1 MRWLPMVVVV
11 VLSCGLPTQH
21 DEVGTSRQALESV
34 TGFGSNPGGLSMY
47 RLVPPG
53 LPRGRPLVVLLHGCS
68 DTATNFSS
76 TSGFEPLAAQRQ
88 FALLLPQQSL
98 INNGQLCFNWFDSGD
113 QTRGAGEMLSIVQMV
128 DRMVTDVGSDPQQ
141 VFIAGF
147 SGGAAEAV
155 NVIATHPDRFRAA
168 AVGAGIPFKCAESF
182 LSASG
187 CMLGVDST
195 PQVHGMRVRNAF
207 SAFTGTYPR
216 LSIWQGMADPFV
228 GPMNRLE
235 LMQQW
240 TTVHGIDQTADGT
253 MPISTGGTRSFFR
266 ATANGDALVELN
278 EVPAALHEWR
288 AAWAPD
294 MADFFGLTAPVDG
307 GMGGGAAGGGTATA
321 GGNAA
326 GGTAPTAGG
335 TASAGGTAT
344 AGGTTAG
351 GAASA
356 GGSAGGTAPTAGGST
371 SAAGGSATA
380 GGAAGGGATAQPMGC
395 QSCSSAPGL
404 MVLGLLALARRR
416 VRAASGLSR

>member
-11 VLSCGLPTQH
+11 LSCGLPAQR
-21 DEVGTSRQALESV
+21 DEVGTSRQALDSV

-47 RLVPPG
+47 RFVPTG
-53 LPRGRPLVVLLHGCS
+53 LPRGRPLVVLLHGCT

-76 TSGFEPLAAQRQ
+76 TSGFEALATPRQ
-88 FALLLPQQSL
+88 FALLVPQQSL

-147 SGGAAEAV
+147 SAGAAETV

-168 AVGAGIPFKCAESF
+168 VVSAGIPFKCTES
-182 LSASG
+182 LLGSSG
-187 CMLGVDST
+187 CINGVDST

-216 LSIWQGMADPFV
+216 VSIWQGMADPFV
-228 GPMNRLE
+228 SPMNRLE

-240 TTVHGIDQTADGT
+240 TNVHGIDQTADGT
-253 MPISTGGTRSFFR
+253 MPITTGGTRSFFR
-266 ATANGDALVELN
+266 LAPNGDALVELN
-278 EVPAALHEWR
+278 EVPGAVHEWR

-321 GGNAA
+321 GGSAA

-335 TASAGGTAT
+335 TASAGGTTA
-344 AGGTTAG
+344 AGGT
-351 GAASA
+351 ASA
-356 GGSAGGTAPTAGGST
+356 GGSAGGAAPTAGGTT
-371 SAAGGSATA
+371 SSAGGSATA
-380 GGAAGGGATAQPMGC
+380 GGTAGGGVVMQPMGC
-395 QSCSSAPGL
+395 QSCSSAPGML
-404 MVLGLLALARRR
+404 LLGMLAFLRRASAT
-416 VRAASGLSR
+416 AATGPGR